1 MLGYGQRHARVRRIG
16 HRKGAVDRSHGC
28 RTVKTG
34 QRIASSANGQDRL
47 LAVGSGG
54 SRCRECAIKQPGF
67 RPLQGLL
74 CFSRKPSLDGLSG
87 GEEKRPWWIACW
99 HGRYRERGG
108 DYRSS
113 IKRRDVARGAIGR
126 LGL

>member
-1 MLGYGQRHARVRRIG
+1 MQGPVTWQEGAGDDRLRLNLRLHLRLRRGRRKDGRSNCLGYGQRHAQARRIG

-34 QRIASSANGQDRL
+34 QRIAGSANGQDRL

-67 RPLQGLL
+67 RPL
-74 CFSRKPSLDGLSG
+74 
-87 GEEKRPWWIACW
+87 
-99 HGRYRERGG
+99 
-108 DYRSS
+108 
-113 IKRRDVARGAIGR
+113 
-126 LGL
+126 